1 MQNIKSLVRTD
12 INFNRV
18 TREKL
23 RNFLNTF
30 QPFELCAPAK
40 VYGLILGME
49 PKPSQGEILRD
60 YSDRPEYFLIDTIE
74 PLKVFDLGALNI
86 RNLSIAIGH
95 LAEMGTRENYLA
107 DMHHITLKLKPHT
120 KPTRKTD
127 FEVIGR
133 DLVNNRDI
141 AFIPHHNGVMWQVLA
156 VHPETYTG
164 VQVGAGVQYEVLKY
178 ILSAV
183 QAYEALTCQS
193 FVGEGLEG
201 PRI

>member
-18 TREKL
+18 TSEKL

-30 QPFELCAPAK
+30 QPFELCVPAK
-40 VYGLILGME
+40 VYGLMLGME

-60 YSDRPEYFLIDTIE
+60 YSDRPRYFLIDTIE
-74 PLKVFDLGALNI
+74 PLKVFDLGTLNI

-95 LAEMGTRENYLA
+95 LAEMRTRENYLA
-107 DMHHITLKLKPHT
+107 DTHHITLKLKPHT

-141 AFIPHHNGVMWQVLA
+141 AFLPHHDGNMWRVIA
-156 VHPETYTG
+156 VHPETY
-164 VQVGAGVQYEVLKY
+164 VGIPMGAAVEYEVIKY

-183 QAYEALTCQS
+183 QVYEALTGEQLED
-193 FVGEGLEG
+193 VGS
-201 PRI
+201 RK

>member
-1 MQNIKSLVRTD
+1 MENTKSLVRTD
-12 INFNRV
+12 INLNSV
-18 TREKL
+18 TSARL
-23 RNFLNTF
+23 LSFLNTF

-40 VYGLILGME
+40 VYDLILGME

-60 YSDRPEYFLIDTIE
+60 YSDRPKYVLIDTIE
-74 PLKVFDLGALNI
+74 PLKVFDLGTLNI

-95 LAEMGTRENYLA
+95 LAEMRTRKNHLV
-107 DMHHITLKLKPHT
+107 DTHHIALKLKPHT

-141 AFIPHHNGVMWQVLA
+141 AFLPHHDGRMWRVIA
-156 VHPETYTG
+156 VHPETY
-164 VQVGAGVQYEVLKY
+164 VGIPMGAAVEYEVIKY

-183 QAYEALTCQS
+183 QVYEALT
-193 FVGEGLEG
+193 GEQLAGAGL
-201 PRI
+201 